1 MHANALPFFIE
12 KDRLGISFF
21 HMVKLRKNE
30 AKGIIRAMELMK
42 PINISADKLSEDSPM
57 TAVEMGKLWAT
68 YVGNSMSNQILKYFL
83 KNVED
88 KDIKTLLENGL
99 TLTEDFMKQ
108 IREFFIKEKFPIPLG
123 FTEEDVNL
131 GAPRLFLDEFY
142 PHYLKYASKAGLSLY
157 AIALPIVMREDI
169 REFFVHCSNCT
180 TVFLGQINNVLLDKG
195 FIDKPPIIPV
205 PEKVDFIQK
214 ESYLNGFFGEVRE
227 LHALEITHLYDNIE
241 NNITSKALLTG
252 FSQVAKNEKVRDFF
266 LRGKNITDRE
276 VQRFQDKLH
285 KENLPFLSQ
294 IDHLVTTS
302 TYSPFSDKIMMF
314 HKVDMFSIKIRSFA
328 NSMAVNG
335 RRDIGL
341 MYTKALAEVAL
352 FVEDGANILID
363 HGWMEQPPK
372 AVDRSNL
379 AKNNEK

>member
-1 MHANALPFFIE
+1 
-12 KDRLGISFF
+12 
-21 HMVKLRKNE
+21 
-30 AKGIIRAMELMK
+30 MK
-42 PINISADKLSEDSPM
+42 PINISADKLSEENPL

-68 YVGNSMSNQILKYFL
+68 YVGNSMSNQILKYYL
-83 KNVED
+83 KHVED
-88 KDIKTLLENGL
+88 DDIRTLLENGI
-99 TLTEDFMKQ
+99 TLTVDFMKK
-108 IREFFIKEKFPIPLG
+108 IKGFFTKEGFPIPIG

-131 GAPRLFLDEFY
+131 GAPKLFLDEFY
-142 PHYLKYASKAGLSLY
+142 AHYLKYAAKAGLSLY

-169 REFFVHCSNCT
+169 REFFIHCSNCT
-180 TVFLGQINNVLLDKG
+180 TVLLGQINNVLMDKG
-195 FIDKPPIIPV
+195 FIIKPPLIPV

-241 NNITSKALLTG
+241 NNITSKALLTA
-252 FSQVAKNEKVRDFF
+252 FSQVAKTEKVRHFF
-266 LRGKNITDRE
+266 LRGKDITDRE

-285 KENLPFLSQ
+285 NENLPFPSQ

-302 TYSPFSDKIMMF
+302 TYSPFSDKIMLF
-314 HKVDMFSIKIRSFA
+314 HKVDMFAIKIRSFA

-341 MYTKALAEVAL
+341 MYTKSLAEVSL
-352 FVEDGANILID
+352 FVEDGANLLIE

-372 AVDRSNL
+372 AADRSKL
-379 AKNNEK
+379 AKNGKI

>member
-1 MHANALPFFIE
+1 V
-12 KDRLGISFF
+12 RISSFYL
-21 HMVKLRKNE
+21 VKLRKNE
-30 AKGIIRAMELMK
+30 AKGIIKAMELMK
-42 PINISADKLSEDSPM
+42 PINISAEKLSKNNPL

-68 YVGNSMSNQILKYFL
+68 YVGNSMSNRILKYFL
-83 KNVED
+83 EHIED
-88 KDIKTLLENGL
+88 EDIKTLLENGL
-99 TLTEDFMKQ
+99 ALTEDFIKQ
-108 IREFFIKEKFPIPLG
+108 IRGFFKEENFPIPVG
-123 FTEEDVNL
+123 FTEDDVNL

-142 PHYLKYASKAGLSLY
+142 VHYLKYASKAGLSLY

-169 REFFVHCSNCT
+169 REFFVHCSTCT
-180 TVFLGQINNVLLDKG
+180 TVFLGQINNVLMEKG
-195 FIDKPPIIPV
+195 FIIKPPLIPV

-214 ESYLNGFFGEVRE
+214 ESYLNGFFGELRE

-252 FSQVAKNEKVRDFF
+252 FGQVAKTDKVRHFF
-266 LRGKNITDRE
+266 LRGKDITDRQ
-276 VQRFQDKLH
+276 VQRFQNKLH
-285 KENLPFLSQ
+285 RENLPFLSQ

-302 TYSPFSDKIMMF
+302 TYSPFSDKLMLF

-341 MYTKALAEVAL
+341 MYSKSLAEVAL

-363 HGWMEQPPK
+363 HGWMEEPPK
-372 AVDRSNL
+372 AADRSNL
-379 AKNNEK
+379 AKNGKI